1 MKDYMSREYDV
12 REEIFIRASESDG
25 LEKIL
30 NYRQRGSEKR
40 VRREWNVVKMEEEE
54 EENIYLLALISSYFA
69 NNSKENNPSRIN

>member
-54 EENIYLLALISSYFA
+54 ENIYLLALISSYFA